1 MPSPYDNNVTS
12 SPMSSN
18 YALSERV
25 ERLVP
30 YNHISYALY
39 LFSYFTAG
47 LTWIIPI
54 VMNYIKRDEVRG
66 TWLYSHFDWQIKTFW
81 YSIVFFVIGAIMLVM
96 GYGSAILGFGISG
109 GASSVGWG
117 GSLIGTLG
125 LVVMIFTTL
134 WHLYRIVRGWIA
146 LAQHKAVP

>member
-1 MPSPYDNNVTS
+1 MQNPYNNLPTGNAPTHAV
-12 SPMSSN
+12 
-18 YALSERV
+18 AERV
-25 ERLVP
+25 ESLIP

-81 YSIVFFVIGAIMLVM
+81 YSIVFFVIGVMMIAI
-96 GYGSAILGFGISG
+96 GYGSAILGFSMG
-109 GASSVGWG
+109 GGNSSVGWG

-125 LVVMIFTTL
+125 LAVTSFTIL
-134 WHLYRIVRGWIA
+134 WHLYRIIRGWIA
-146 LAQHKAVP
+146 LAQRKAVP